1 MEPGALS
8 SYALVIE
15 TDTELG
21 STSGPPADVRT
32 FLIADV
38 RGYTRF
44 TQEHG
49 DEEAAELAARFAELT
64 GKVVAAGGG
73 QVLELR
79 GDEALSVFSS
89 ARKALRAAVELQRRF
104 RERNDGRPTFPLGI
118 GIGLDSGEAVPVGE
132 GYRGTALN
140 RAARLCSLAG
150 PGQILATETVVSL
163 ASKVDGIRFEPR
175 RPVRLKGIDG
185 PVRLIEVVP
194 EEELPPVPQ
203 RPAPGLA
210 ARVRTWR
217 VLLPLAVG
225 SALVVTGLVLA
236 LIRISGGDD
245 TLVVGN
251 AVAAIDPAGGVLSY
265 TQVGASP
272 SNVAV
277 GEGAVWVL
285 NADDQTVSRI
295 DPETRQV
302 DKTFGTGQTPT
313 DIAVGEGAVWVG
325 NAPARAAHAQTQD
338 ISYTASVSRIDP
350 QSSVVTRTLRLPV
363 SRTPDY
369 PPFGVLPGVSQLAVG
384 DGVIWA
390 INPDFTV
397 SRIDAATG
405 GLVANVPVRAG
416 GAIAAGREGVWVV
429 GDTAVSVTRID
440 PRTNR
445 PGQTVE
451 VGASFLSDI
460 ALGAGSVWVSAPDDG
475 VVWRIEPRPK
485 AITRTIPVGQGAAT
499 ISFANGALWVAN
511 FLDDTVS
518 RIDPAT
524 NAVTQT
530 TTLPG
535 TLQGIAAVDGRVWV
549 SVVGTGPGVLPS
561 SACSRI
567 ESGGREP
574 DVLIASDLPLR
585 GEAAPTT
592 RSMSAAILFILR
604 SHGFRAGEHRVGY
617 QSCDDSTSQTGRF
630 EFYKCGSNAKAYAAA
645 KRLVGIIGTYNSGC
659 ATVEL
664 PIVNRAPA
672 GPLAMISPANT
683 YVGLTR
689 AGPAAAPGHPKVF
702 YPTGVKNYARVIAPD
717 DLQGA
722 AHALLAKQLGLRK
735 PYVLE
740 GGEEYGIAL
749 ARTFITAS
757 RKIGIDI
764 AGSGAWNPRARSYA
778 GLADRIARS
787 GADGIFLAGYLFF
800 NGGEVVKALR
810 ARLGDDFVIMAG
822 DAFLPVDELLKRA
835 GRDALGMYVSTT
847 FGALDPLTP
856 AGRKFVRDFAPTQ
869 PEGSIDPFVLE
880 SAQAAEIL
888 LQAIARS
895 DGTRASVLKQLRAIE
910 VRDGILGSFS
920 FDANGDI
927 TPSAIA
933 IYRVTGETPPGTD
946 LPSQLRGAVLDRVV
960 SVPSELIP

>member
-1 MEPGALS
+1 MDSNKLAAAVQDSQSHDEGSAMHEP
-8 SYALVIE
+8 
-15 TDTELG
+15 T
-21 STSGPPADVRT
+21 ADVRT

-49 DEEAAELAARFAELT
+49 DEEAAQLAATFADLT
-64 GKVVAAGGG
+64 EQVVRAGGG

-104 RERNDGRPTFPLGI
+104 RERTDGRPAFPLGI
-118 GIGLDSGEAVPVGE
+118 GIGLDAGEAVPVGE

-140 RAARLCSLAG
+140 RASRLCGLAA

-163 ASKVDGIRFEPR
+163 AAKVEGIRFEPR
-175 RPVRLKGIDG
+175 RPVRLKGIDR
-185 PVRLIEVVP
+185 PVRLIEVIP

-203 RPAPGLA
+203 APVPGLA
-210 ARVRTWR
+210 ARARARRR
-217 VLLPLAVG
+217 VLLLLAAG
-225 SALVVTGLVLA
+225 IALVVTSVVVGLIKLT
-236 LIRISGGDD
+236 GGDS
-245 TLVVGN
+245 TRVVGN
-251 AVAAIDPAGGVLSY
+251 ALAAIDPAGRVDSY
-265 TQVGASP
+265 TEVGASP
-272 SNVAV
+272 SNVTV
-277 GEGAVWVL
+277 GEGSVWVL

-302 DKTFGTGQTPT
+302 VKTFGTGQTPT

-325 NAPARAAHAQTQD
+325 NAPARGED
-338 ISYTASVSRIDP
+338 ISYTASISRIDP

-390 INPDFTV
+390 INPDITV
-397 SRIDAATG
+397 SRIDAASG
-405 GLVANVPVRAG
+405 DLVANVPVRAG

-475 VVWRIEPRPK
+475 VVWRIDPRPK
-485 AITRTIPVGQGAAT
+485 PITRTIPVGQGAAT

-535 TLQGIAAVDGRVWV
+535 TLQGIAAVEGRVWV

-574 DVLIASDLPLR
+574 DLLIASDLPLR
-585 GEAAPTT
+585 GDAAPIT

-604 SHGFRAGEHRVGY
+604 NHGFRAGEHTVGY

-630 EFYKCGSNAKAYAAA
+630 EFYKCGSNEKAYAAA
-645 KRLVGIIGTYNSGC
+645 KRLVGLIGTYNSGC

-689 AGPAAAPGHPKVF
+689 SGPGTTPGDPKAY
-702 YPTGVKNYARVIAPD
+702 YPTGVRNYTRVIAPD
-717 DLQGA
+717 DLQGTA
-722 AHALLAKQLGLRK
+722 YALLAKQLRLRSA
-735 PYVLE
+735 YVFE
-740 GGEEYGIAL
+740 GGEEYGTAL
-749 ARTFITAS
+749 AGTFISAS
-757 RKIGIDI
+757 RKLGIDI

-778 GLADRIARS
+778 GLANRVARS
-787 GADGIFLAGYLFF
+787 GADGVFLAGYLFF

-822 DAFLPVDELLKRA
+822 DAFLPVDELLKLA
-835 GRDALGMYVSTT
+835 GRDALGMYVSST
-847 FGALDPLTP
+847 FGAPDPLTP
-856 AGRKFVRDFAPTQ
+856 AGRKFVRGFAPTQ
-869 PEGSIDPFVLE
+869 PEGSIAPFVLE
-880 SAQAAEIL
+880 SAQAAEVL

-895 DGTRASVLKQLRAIE
+895 DGTRASVLKELRAIE

-933 IYRVTGETPPGTD
+933 IYRVAGETPPGTD
-946 LPSQLRGAVLDRVV
+946 LATQLQGAVLDRVV

>member
-8 SYALVIE
+8 SYALAIE

-21 STSGPPADVRT
+21 STSGPPADVRA

-49 DEEAAELAARFAELT
+49 DEEAAQLAATFAELT

-89 ARKALRAAVELQRRF
+89 ARKALRAAVELQRSF
-104 RERNDGRPTFPLGI
+104 RERKDGQPAFPLGI
-118 GIGLDSGEAVPVGE
+118 GIGLDAGEAVPVGE

-150 PGQILATETVVSL
+150 PGQILATETIVSL
-163 ASKVDGIRFEPR
+163 AAKLDGIRFEPR

-185 PVRLIEVVP
+185 PVRLIEVVS

-203 RPAPGLA
+203 APAPGLA
-210 ARVRTWR
+210 ARVRRRR

-225 SALVVTGLVLA
+225 SALVVTAVVLA

-302 DKTFGTGQTPT
+302 DKTFGTGETPT

-325 NAPARAAHAQTQD
+325 NAPARGQD

-384 DGVIWA
+384 EGAIWA

-397 SRIDAATG
+397 SRIDAASG
-405 GLVANVPVRAG
+405 DLVANVPVRAG
-416 GAIAAGREGVWVV
+416 GAIAAGRDGVWVV

-445 PGQTVE
+445 PGQTIE

-485 AITRTIPVGQGAAT
+485 PITRTIPVGQGAAT
-499 ISFANGALWVAN
+499 ISFADGALWVAN

-535 TLQGIAAVDGRVWV
+535 TLQGIAAVEGRVWV

-561 SACSRI
+561 SACTRI

-585 GEAAPTT
+585 GDAAPIT

-604 SHGFRAGEHRVGY
+604 SHGFRAGEHTVGY

-683 YVGLTR
+683 YIGLTR
-689 AGPAAAPGHPKVF
+689 VGPGAAPGHPKVF

-717 DLQGA
+717 DLQGT
-722 AHALLAKQLGLRK
+722 AHALLAKQLGLRR

-740 GGEEYGIAL
+740 GGEEYGTAL

-757 RKIGIDI
+757 RKIGIEI
-764 AGSGAWNPRARSYA
+764 AGSGEWSPRARSYA

-787 GADGIFLAGYLFF
+787 GADGVFLAGYLFF

-822 DAFLPVDELLKRA
+822 DAFLPVDELLKSA
-835 GRDALGMYVSTT
+835 GRDALGMYVSST
-847 FGALDPLTP
+847 FGAPHPLTP
-856 AGRKFVRDFAPTQ
+856 AGQKFVRDFAPTQ
-869 PEGSIDPFVLE
+869 PEGSIAPFVLE
-880 SAQAAEIL
+880 SAQAAEVL
-888 LQAIARS
+888 FQAIARS

-910 VRDGILGSFS
+910 VRNGILGSFR

-946 LPSQLRGAVLDRVV
+946 LASQMRGAVLDRVV
-960 SVPSELIP
+960 SVPTELIP

>member
-1 MEPGALS
+1 MESNKLAAAVRDPQSHDEGS
-8 SYALVIE
+8 STRE
-15 TDTELG
+15 
-21 STSGPPADVRT
+21 PPADVRT

-49 DEEAAELAARFAELT
+49 DEEAAQLAATFAELAE
-64 GKVVAAGGG
+64 KVVRAGGG

-104 RERNDGRPTFPLGI
+104 RERLDGTPIFPLGI
-118 GIGLDSGEAVPVGE
+118 GIGLDAGEAVPVGE

-140 RAARLCSLAG
+140 RASRLCGLAA

-163 ASKVDGIRFEPR
+163 AAKLDGIRFEPR
-175 RPVRLKGIDG
+175 RPVRLKGIEG
-185 PVRLIEVVP
+185 PVRMIEVVP

-203 RPAPGLA
+203 ATVPGLV
-210 ARVRTWR
+210 ARARARRR
-217 VLLPLAVG
+217 VLLLLGAGVV
-225 SALVVTGLVLA
+225 LVVASVVLA
-236 LIRISGGDD
+236 LIKLTGGDD
-245 TLVVGN
+245 TRAVGN
-251 AVAAIDPAGGVLSY
+251 ALAAIDPAGRVVSY
-265 TQVGASP
+265 TDVGASP

-285 NADDQTVSRI
+285 NADDQTVSRV

-302 DKTFGTGQTPT
+302 AKTFGTGETPT
-313 DIAVGEGAVWVG
+313 DIAVGEGAVWIG
-325 NAPARAAHAQTQD
+325 NAPGRGQD

-384 DGVIWA
+384 AGAVWA

-405 GLVANVPVRAG
+405 DLVANVPVRAG
-416 GAIAAGREGVWVV
+416 GAIAAGRGGVWVV
-429 GDTAVSVTRID
+429 GDTAESVTRIN

-451 VGASFLSDI
+451 IGTSFLSDI

-485 AITRTIPVGQGAAT
+485 PITRTISVGQGAAT
-499 ISFANGALWVAN
+499 ISFADGALWVAN

-524 NAVTQT
+524 NSVTQT

-535 TLQGIAAVDGRVWV
+535 TLQGIAAVEGRVWV

-585 GEAAPTT
+585 GDASPIT

-604 SHGFRAGEHRVGY
+604 SHGFRAGEHTVGY

-630 EFYKCGSNAKAYAAA
+630 EFFKCGSNAKAYAGA
-645 KRLVGIIGTYNSGC
+645 KRLVGLIGTYDSGC
-659 ATVEL
+659 ATIEL

-672 GPLAMISPANT
+672 GPLPMISPANT

-689 AGPAAAPGHPKVF
+689 VGPGVAPGHPKAL
-702 YPTGVKNYARVIAPD
+702 YPTGVRNYVRVLATD
-717 DLQGA
+717 DVQGA
-722 AHALLAKQLGLRK
+722 AHALLAKQLGLRSAF
-735 PYVLE
+735 VLE
-740 GGEEYGIAL
+740 GGEEYGTAL
-749 ARTFITAS
+749 AQRFVSAS
-757 RKIGIDI
+757 RKLGIAI
-764 AGSGAWNPRARSYA
+764 AGSGAWDPRARTYA
-778 GLADRIARS
+778 GLANRIARS
-787 GADGIFLAGYLFF
+787 GADGVFLAGYLFF

-810 ARLGDDFVIMAG
+810 ARLGANFVIMAG
-822 DAFLPVDELLKRA
+822 DAFIPVDDLFKQA
-835 GRDALGMYVSTT
+835 GRAALGMFVSST
-847 FGALDPLTP
+847 FAAPDRLSP
-856 AGRKFVRDFAPTQ
+856 AGRRFVRDFAPTQ
-869 PEGSIDPFVLE
+869 PGRSIRPFVLE
-880 SAQAAEIL
+880 TAQAAEVL
-888 LQAIARS
+888 VEAIARS
-895 DGTRASVLKQLRAIE
+895 DGTRASVLKALRAIE
-910 VRDGILGSFS
+910 VRGGILRSFR
-920 FDANGDI
+920 FDTNGDKTPGGI
-927 TPSAIA
+927 T
-933 IYRVTGETPPGTD
+933 IYRVTGKTPQGTN
-946 LPSQLRGAVLDRVV
+946 LASELQGAVVDRVV

>member
-1 MEPGALS
+1 MDSNKVAAAVQDSQSHDEGS
-8 SYALVIE
+8 STHE
-15 TDTELG
+15 
-21 STSGPPADVRT
+21 PPADVRT

-49 DEEAAELAARFAELT
+49 DEEAAQLAAKFADLAE
-64 GKVVAAGGG
+64 KVVSAGGG

-104 RERNDGRPTFPLGI
+104 RDRTDGRPVFPLGI
-118 GIGLDSGEAVPVGE
+118 GIGLDAGEAVPVGE

-140 RAARLCSLAG
+140 RASRLCSLAA
-150 PGQILATETVVSL
+150 PGQILATETVVNL
-163 ASKVDGIRFEPR
+163 AAKVEGIRFEPR

-203 RPAPGLA
+203 APAPGLA
-210 ARVRTWR
+210 ARARARRR
-217 VLLPLAVG
+217 VLLLLAG
-225 SALVVTGLVLA
+225 SLALVATSLVVGLIELTGSESA
-236 LIRISGGDD
+236 RA
-245 TLVVGN
+245 VGN
-251 AVAAIDPAGGVLSY
+251 AVAAIDPTGRVDSY
-265 TQVGASP
+265 TEVGASP
-272 SNVAV
+272 SNVTV
-277 GEGAVWVL
+277 GEGSVWVL

-302 DKTFGTGQTPT
+302 VKTFGTGQTPT

-325 NAPARAAHAQTQD
+325 NAPARGQE
-338 ISYTASVSRIDP
+338 ISYTASVSRIDT

-384 DGVIWA
+384 SGAIWA

-397 SRIDAATG
+397 SRIDAASG
-405 GLVANVPVRAG
+405 DLVANVPVRAG
-416 GAIAAGREGVWVV
+416 GAIAAGRGGVWVV

-485 AITRTIPVGQGAAT
+485 PITRTISVGQGAAT
-499 ISFANGALWVAN
+499 ISFADGALWVAN

-549 SVVGTGPGVLPS
+549 SVVGTGRGVLPS

-567 ESGGREP
+567 ESGGQEP

-585 GEAAPTT
+585 GDAAPIT

-604 SHGFRAGEHRVGY
+604 SHGFRAGEHRIGY

-645 KRLVGIIGTYNSGC
+645 KRLVGLIGTYNSGC

-664 PIVNRAPA
+664 PIVNHAESGALP
-672 GPLAMISPANT
+672 MISPANT
-683 YVGLTR
+683 YIGLTR
-689 AGPAAAPGHPKVF
+689 AGPGAAPDDPKAL
-702 YPTGVKNYARVIAPD
+702 YPTGVRNYVRVLPAD
-717 DLQGA
+717 DVQGA
-722 AHALLAKQLGLRK
+722 AFAVFAKQLGLRSA
-735 PYVLE
+735 YVIE
-740 GGEEYGIAL
+740 GGEDYGVAL
-749 ARTFITAS
+749 GRRFILAS
-757 RKIGIDI
+757 RKLGVEI
-764 AGSGAWNPRARSYA
+764 AGTGAWNPRARTYSA
-778 GLADRIARS
+778 LANRVARS
-787 GADGIFLAGYLFF
+787 GADGVFLAGYLFF

-810 ARLGDDFVIMAG
+810 ARLGPNFVIMAG
-822 DAFLPVDELLKRA
+822 DAFIPVGDLLKEA
-835 GRDALGMYVSTT
+835 GPGALGMYVSST
-847 FGALDPLTP
+847 FAAPTRLSP
-856 AGRKFVRDFAPTQ
+856 AAKTFVREFAPTQ
-869 PEGSIDPFVLE
+869 PSGSISPFALE
-880 SAQAAEIL
+880 TAQAAEVL
-888 LQAIARS
+888 LEAIARS
-895 DGTRASVLKQLRAIE
+895 DGTRASVLQALHAIE
-910 VRDGILGSFS
+910 VRDGILGTFR
-920 FDANGDI
+920 FDANGDK
-927 TPSAIA
+927 TPEAIP
-933 IYRVTGETPPGTD
+933 IYRVTGETPPRAGLAD
-946 LPSQLRGAVLDRVV
+946 ELQGAVVDRVV
-960 SVPSELIP
+960 SIPSELIP